1 MRSIKRRFNIVR
13 RKNPAWSTVVCFAE
27 AIRDQRFSKRTV
39 YLWFNRL
46 VDKEDFSKEAR
57 VKLLRYL
64 ANLKPP

>member
-1 MRSIKRRFNIVR
+1 MRSVKRRFSNIR
-13 RKNPAWSTVVCFAE
+13 RRNPAWSTLVCFAE
-27 AIRDQRFSKRTV
+27 AIKDQRFSKRTV

-46 VDKEDFSKEAR
+46 VDKEEFPKEER